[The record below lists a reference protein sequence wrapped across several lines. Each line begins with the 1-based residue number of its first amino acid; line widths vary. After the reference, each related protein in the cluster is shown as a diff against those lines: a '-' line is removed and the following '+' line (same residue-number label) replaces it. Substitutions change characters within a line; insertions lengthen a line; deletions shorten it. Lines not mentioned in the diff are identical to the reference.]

1 MNNIF
6 FSFAVI
12 LFLATVINA
21 QQKPKYPLPEDVAT
35 IDGIMNATYEVVSS
49 QAGVAKQWER
59 DQSLHD
65 PNAVYAFLKTDDGK
79 PRWVTMSLKKFHAL
93 TDEIYAKSDFFE
105 SEANREVRIFGNI
118 AHVWSTYESRLKK
131 NGPVVKRGINS
142 VQLYYSQNRWWI
154 ISWTFERETDQNR
167 IPKSFD
173 RN

>member
-1 MNNIF
+1 MNNII
-6 FSFAVI
+6 FSFAVLLI
-12 LFLATVINA
+12 FAIVINA
-21 QQKPKYPLPEDVAT
+21 QQKPKYPLADDVST
-35 IDGIMNATYEVVSS
+35 IDGIMDASYEVVSS

-65 PNAVYAFLKTDDGK
+65 PNAVYAFQQINDGK
-79 PRWVTMSLKKFHAL
+79 PRWVTMSLKEFHSL
-93 TDEIYAKSDFFE
+93 TDETYAKSDFFE
-105 SEANREVRIFGNI
+105 SEVNREVRVFGNI

-154 ISWTFERETDQNR
+154 ISWNFDRETDQNK